1 MNKKDA
7 YKMLLDGKKITKER
21 WNDGYYIYMNEVGNI
36 YNKNGSNIYLNDYDD
51 KGWVEYVED
60 NRKEVPRQMDYLK
73 ELYRILYRKN
83 GDIRVPCY
91 GLNCD
96 KCPLKV
102 YDGDCLQIK
111 MRTELE
117 KVNKEWKLDK

>member
-60 NRKEVPRQMDYLK
+60 NRKKSQ
-73 ELYRILYRKN
+73 
-83 GDIRVPCY
+83 
-91 GLNCD
+91 D
-96 KCPLKV
+96 KW
-102 YDGDCLQIK
+102 I
-111 MRTELE
+111 T
-117 KVNKEWKLDK
+117 